1 MRNLPAVILAYLGQ
15 GARLITDGA
24 DILPSIFYLSIPGP
38 TSGGLYW
45 ITFVMAILATVIAS
59 QVKLSPVLIY
69 TRSATRAQ
77 LTLCAPGDDLRLL
90 QPDPTA
96 HLMEGELT
104 IMIARLERVDVDFS
118 FPIVLPAPQSR
129 SHERSR
135 GRSNIQ

>member
-1 MRNLPAVILAYLGQ
+1 MGHICYGDFGNCYRLAGK
-15 GARLITDGA
+15 
-24 DILPSIFYLSIPGP
+24 
-38 TSGGLYW
+38 
-45 ITFVMAILATVIAS
+45 AS
-59 QVKLSPVLIY
+59 SPVLIY

-96 HLMEGELT
+96 HLMEGELP